1 MPHGR
6 APAPHYAR
14 HMAKAHEDGGGEE
27 AREGTEAGKSRLKRL
42 SRLAFDR
49 PVTTLALA
57 AGVGALMGAELLA
70 AGLAGGAAILLLQRS
85 NLRQRARRVVDEA
98 KERIREGAEK
108 IEGGQEPRHA

>member
-14 HMAKAHEDGGGEE
+14 LMAKAHEGGGEE
-27 AREGTEAGKSRLKRL
+27 EVREGAEAGKSRLKRL

-85 NLRQRARRVVDEA
+85 DLRPRARRVMDEA
-98 KERIREGAEK
+98 KGRFREGAEK
-108 IEGGQEPRHA
+108 IEGDQEPRHA